1 MVARKRLRR
10 ALRRAVKA
18 LACGVLETSNKS
30 VFTCVFHNF
39 RRGRIRLTTP
49 SRGWTIVELGDRG
62 RLTAVLEAV
71 TREREVLN
79 GTNAAW
85 RRIKASHGCEATA
98 LTKRPH

>member
-1 MVARKRLRR
+1 VSVPSLTSPFGGRKIF
-10 ALRRAVKA
+10 
-18 LACGVLETSNKS
+18 S
-30 VFTCVFHNF
+30 
-39 RRGRIRLTTP
+39 
-49 SRGWTIVELGDRG
+49 LGDRG

>member
-1 MVARKRLRR
+1 MVARKALRR
-10 ALRRAVKA
+10 GLRRAVKA
-18 LACGVLETSNKS
+18 FVCGVLEASDKR
-30 VFTCVFHNF
+30 VFACVFRNF
-39 RRGRIRLTTP
+39 RRGRNRLTTP
-49 SRGWTIVELGDRG
+49 SSGWTIVELGDRG